1 VIKEVVASELG
12 VDVTLLESPIRKKSV
27 AFARQV
33 AMYLAKRVGKYPY
46 TQIASAFNRD
56 DHTTVIHAVRKIEEL
71 QREDEKIKALLDKL
85 EVKVRE
91 SVERSAQV
99 IHTDVDNYVEKYVD
113 N

>member
-1 VIKEVVASELG
+1 
-12 VDVTLLESPIRKKSV
+12 
-27 AFARQV
+27 
-33 AMYLAKRVGKYPY
+33 MYLAKRVGKYPY